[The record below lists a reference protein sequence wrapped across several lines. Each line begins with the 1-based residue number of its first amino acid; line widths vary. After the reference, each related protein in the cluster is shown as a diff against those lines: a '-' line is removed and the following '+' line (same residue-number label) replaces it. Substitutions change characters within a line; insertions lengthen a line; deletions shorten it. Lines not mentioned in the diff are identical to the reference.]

1 MTGTP
6 NPKTAP
12 PTAPPTPPEPQP
24 ETVPPRSAREIYT
37 VMSGL
42 VIAMLLAMLDNM
54 VVGTA
59 MPTIVG
65 ELGGLTHLAWVVTAY
80 TLATAV
86 ATPVWG
92 KLGDLYGRKGVFM
105 ASIVVFLIGSALA
118 GMAQSMGELI
128 AFRGVQGLGGGGLM
142 VGAMAIIGDLVPPRE
157 RGRYQGLMAGVM
169 PLAMIGGPLLGGFF
183 TDHLTWRWAFFVN
196 LPLGAVALL
205 VTALTMHL
213 PKRRTSH
220 RIDYLGVVLL
230 TAGITTL
237 ILAATWGG
245 IEYPW
250 GSATIIGLVVA
261 SVVALVA
268 FVLWELRATEP
279 ILPMR
284 LFRNANFSLV
294 SALGFLVGFAMFGA
308 VTFLPQFQQLVQGA
322 SATNSGLLLLPL
334 MAGMLVT
341 TLVVGHL
348 ITRTGRYRVFP
359 ILGGLFMAAGMLLLG
374 RLTVDTTMLT
384 TSLYMIVL
392 GVGMGFLMQNTML
405 IAQNS
410 VELKDMGAASGTAT
424 LFRTIGGSLG
434 VSLLGAIYS
443 SRVTEGLT
451 ARLGP
456 RGEELAAGGTQLTPA
471 MLKQLP
477 DTVRD
482 AFMHAVTSGV
492 SSVFLWGAGFAAI
505 AFAVAWFVREVP
517 LRGGDESA
525 PNGAPAKAGKD
536 GADRPS
542 EGSNIEPVGV

>member
-1 MTGTP
+1 MTGTTIAESTP
-6 NPKTAP
+6 ISP
-12 PTAPPTPPEPQP
+12 PQ
-24 ETVPPRSAREIYT
+24 RSAREIYT

-42 VIAMLLAMLDNM
+42 MIAMLLAMLDNM

-92 KLGDLYGRKGVFM
+92 KLGDLYGRKGMFM
-105 ASIVVFLIGSALA
+105 AAIVIFLIGSALA
-118 GMAQSMGELI
+118 GMAQSMFQLI
-128 AFRGVQGLGGGGLM
+128 AFRGVQGLGAGGLM

-157 RGRYQGLMAGVM
+157 RGRYQGLMAAVM

-183 TDHLTWRWAFFVN
+183 TDHLTWRWAFFIN
-196 LPLGAVALL
+196 LPLGALALL

-237 ILAATWGG
+237 ILVATWGG
-245 IEYPW
+245 IEYAW
-250 GSATIIGLVVA
+250 GSGTIIGLAAA
-261 SVVALVA
+261 SVVSLVA
-268 FVLWELRATEP
+268 FVLWELRVTEP
-279 ILPMR
+279 IVPMR
-284 LFRNANFSLV
+284 LFRNANFALV
-294 SALGFLVGFAMFGA
+294 SVLGFLVGFAMFGA

-341 TLVVGHL
+341 TVVVGQL
-348 ITRTGRYRVFP
+348 ITRTGRYRVYP
-359 ILGGLFMAAGMLLLG
+359 ILGGVFMTAGMLLLAQ
-374 RLTVDTTMLT
+374 LTVGTSTLT
-384 TSLYMIVL
+384 ISLFMIVF

-410 VELKDMGAASGTAT
+410 VEMKDMGAASGTAT

-443 SRVTEGLT
+443 SRVTDGLT
-451 ARLGP
+451 DRLGP
-456 RGEELAAGGTQLTPA
+456 RGEALAEGGAQLTPA
-471 MLKQLP
+471 MLKQVP

-492 SSVFLWGAGFAAI
+492 GSVFLWGAGFAAI
-505 AFAVAWFVREVP
+505 AFAVAWFIREVP
-517 LRGGDESA
+517 LRSGVEDVDAAYENEDDRRPEPEIMESVH
-525 PNGAPAKAGKD
+525 
-536 GADRPS
+536 
-542 EGSNIEPVGV
+542 I

>member
-6 NPKTAP
+6 NPRTAP
-12 PTAPPTPPEPQP
+12 EQTVTA
-24 ETVPPRSAREIYT
+24 RGAREIYT

-42 VIAMLLAMLDNM
+42 MIAMLLAMLDNM

-86 ATPVWG
+86 STPVWG

-105 ASIVVFLIGSALA
+105 AAIVIFLIGSALA

-128 AFRGVQGLGGGGLM
+128 AFRGVQGLGAGGLM

-157 RGRYQGLMAGVM
+157 RGRYQGLIAAVM

-183 TDHLTWRWAFFVN
+183 TDHLTWRWAFFIN

-220 RIDYLGVVLL
+220 RIDYPGVVLL
-230 TAGITTL
+230 AAGVTTL
-237 ILAATWGG
+237 ILVATWGG
-245 IEYPW
+245 IEYAW
-250 GSATIIGLVVA
+250 GSATIIGLAVT
-261 SVVALVA
+261 SVVTLVA

-279 ILPMR
+279 IVPMR
-284 LFRNANFSLV
+284 LFRNANFSVV
-294 SALGFLVGFAMFGA
+294 SVLGFLVGFAMFGA

-322 SATNSGLLLLPL
+322 SATDSGLLLLPL
-334 MAGMLVT
+334 MAGMLIT
-341 TLVVGHL
+341 TIVVGHL
-348 ITRTGRYRVFP
+348 ITHTGRYRVFP
-359 ILGGLFMAAGMLLLG
+359 ILGGVFMTAGMLLLA
-374 RLTVDTTMLT
+374 RLAVDTSMLT

-410 VELKDMGAASGTAT
+410 VEPKDIGAASGAAT
-424 LFRTIGGSLG
+424 LFRTLGGSLG

-443 SRVTEGLT
+443 GRVTDGLT

-456 RGEELAAGGTQLTPA
+456 RGDELAAGGSELTPA
-471 MLKQLP
+471 MLGQLP
-477 DTVRD
+477 GAVRD
-482 AFMHAVTSGV
+482 AVMHAVASGV
-492 SSVFLWGAGFAAI
+492 GSVFLWGAGFSVI
-505 AFAVAWFVREVP
+505 TFAVAWFIREVP
-517 LRGGDESA
+517 LRGAPESIPASSGGDRPRDESV
-525 PNGAPAKAGKD
+525 
-536 GADRPS
+536 
-542 EGSNIEPVGV
+542 IEPIGV